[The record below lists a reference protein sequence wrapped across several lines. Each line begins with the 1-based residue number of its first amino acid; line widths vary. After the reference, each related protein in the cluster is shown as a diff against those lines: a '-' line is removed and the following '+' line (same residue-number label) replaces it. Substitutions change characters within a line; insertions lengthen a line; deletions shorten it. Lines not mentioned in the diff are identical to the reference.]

1 MVKATIKLNSAGV
14 REILKSGGVASFL
27 LGLAEG
33 FKAEAAGAVTI
44 RGGQRGGGDSKRKF
58 TAQDM
63 EEYQKSFVA
72 YTVQH
77 PTRVVARYGPSSPYA
92 WIIAAN
98 QLKKPR

>member
-1 MVKATIKLNSAGV
+1 MVKATVKLNSAGV
-14 REILKSGGVASFL
+14 REILKSGNVASFL

-33 FKAEAAGAVTI
+33 FKATAAAGAVNVSGKGYAFSAKNLT
-44 RGGQRGGGDSKRKF
+44 
-58 TAQDM
+58 
-63 EEYQKSFVA
+63 EYRKSFVA

-98 QLKKPR
+98 TLKKP